1 MAKTFKTF
9 KKISAGF
16 AAAFPSVLKTVLASS
31 VLLLASCAS
40 TPNIPEDAT
49 ATQLIQ
55 MGQDALENSNY
66 KAAEV
71 YYMAVIQRYGTD
83 TNLYIEARYELGH
96 TYLQQK
102 KYDEAYTSFS
112 EILAIYENAEYGSV
126 PGSFK
131 KLAQIGMNNLPEKYQ
146 AN

>member
-1 MAKTFKTF
+1 MRKTLKTL
-9 KKISAGF
+9 KKIAEGSAE
-16 AAAFPSVLKTVLASS
+16 AFSSVLGTVLA
-31 VLLLASCAS
+31 ASALFLFSCSS
-40 TPNIPEDAT
+40 TPKIPEEAT

-102 KYDEAYTSFS
+102 KYDEAYTSFA

-131 KLAQIGMNNLPEKYQ
+131 KLAQIGMKNLPEKYQ
-146 AN
+146 AD